1 MCISHK
7 IKFFPHLLKIVE
19 KGVCEAGFLVVE
31 RSRAVVRK
39 SIMSSHFY
47 GCLLV
52 LKIDFFVAGIRPR
65 RFSIGPCRTILQPK
79 FWAQTFYI
87 IKVVPSFRPKFRTFL
102 PRRKC
107 ESVCL
112 WRNCRSCW
120 RQKKIQIKICEIQ
133 YTYTIYHEIVLSRK
147 KHQIFGEMAFYTK
160 YSVSV

>member
-1 MCISHK
+1 MSANDLSPKVTLRNFFKEISSIVFWTFATFDMSIHACKNLKGMPGLTCILFFFSFCGRVRKIDMCISHK

-79 FWAQTFYI
+79 FWA
-87 IKVVPSFRPKFRTFL
+87 
-102 PRRKC
+102 
-107 ESVCL
+107 
-112 WRNCRSCW
+112 
-120 RQKKIQIKICEIQ
+120 
-133 YTYTIYHEIVLSRK
+133 
-147 KHQIFGEMAFYTK
+147 
-160 YSVSV
+160 